1 MSVRRSSCSL
11 GLLLLA
17 FCAILTLAKDVVVDV
32 KPSVEMVVATACDDG
47 DLKLA
52 ERMVK
57 TINNIN
63 SAELLHIQSALEF
76 ILYADVDSSI
86 SLHKKAKY
94 INSTVIPPLASLH
107 LSGKAC
113 GGLGDIFYVGAVL
126 IKQMVDNNA
135 TIDSRVSSF
144 TTMITLCSDSGLH
157 AAAEAHLNR
166 ALSLE
171 PNDLQLLVRSTLM
184 TPAVYEGRR
193 HVTATRKLLSDR
205 IDSLFNMV
213 HQSPGYSLNK
223 LDEFSL
229 SPTFYYVYQG
239 FNDKELLYKLRS
251 IYNKIVTEMSL
262 SIVPIAYYSQFQ
274 PDYLQQKKI
283 NIGFVS
289 AHFRRHSI
297 CKLFCGIINNIN
309 RDSFNVFVF
318 SALQETNEDES
329 TREIIDTPGTQFVR
343 IGMSVFKNRVE
354 VTSRNIDVLV
364 YLDVGM
370 TPSTPTWAA
379 ARLAPVQM
387 VTWGH
392 PVTTAIDNIDYFIS
406 SELFHEH
413 NNVRYDYLDFHEQL
427 IQLNSL
433 GLFFHRPVLDMPQIY
448 ESNNY
453 LLYTRNEQYYQLLRG
468 SDTIASSNIEG
479 LRKIVDLKLHKGTKI
494 VLCPQFLPKLHPKY
508 DKIFKFIIKGMGRNT
523 LLVVLNNQ
531 QKKAQW
537 KRTLDVRWRKSIG
550 FYQMDRILWL
560 DSLTPQEY
568 LTLLALGDVMLD
580 PFPFGGGVT
589 VLESLAVCTP
599 VITLPSAQNVPELA
613 NGIIKTIL
621 PKKYSDYLIAADK
634 DDYVSKV
641 VDIFEENATS
651 ILYQVRKEICQ
662 SFHLL
667 YDNTTAVQEYETL
680 FKNIYRQA
688 TVVL

>member
-468 SDTIASSNIEG
+468 SDTIASSKIEG